1 MRIAVNIPAPET
13 PVQTA
18 TTMGGI
24 AMLEDIE
31 KLLDVVEDLVT
42 RLDATNP
49 ADSDKLVALG
59 ARLESLAFEIKDKT
73 ESV

>member
-1 MRIAVNIPAPET
+1 
-13 PVQTA
+13 
-18 TTMGGI
+18 MGGI
-24 AMLEDIE
+24 AMLENIE
-31 KLLDVVEDLVT
+31 KLMDVVEDLVA
-42 RLDATNP
+42 RLDTTNP